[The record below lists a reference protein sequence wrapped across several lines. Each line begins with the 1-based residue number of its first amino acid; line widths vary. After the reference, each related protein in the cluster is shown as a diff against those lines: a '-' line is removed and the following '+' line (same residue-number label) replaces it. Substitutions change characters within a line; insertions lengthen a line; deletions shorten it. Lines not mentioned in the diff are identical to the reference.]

1 MVIDR
6 RLVQCGIGTN
16 FQPWGRSK
24 QTRLN
29 MKSNVKVLTAAVG
42 AAALA
47 ISVLSS
53 IAPASA
59 QVRGY
64 SRPQYTV
71 PQSSGSG
78 QAYGSEDARDPHNDR

>member
-1 MVIDR
+1 M
-6 RLVQCGIGTN
+6 
-16 FQPWGRSK
+16 F
-24 QTRLN
+24 TRTTI
-29 MKSNVKVLTAAVG
+29 TAALG

-64 SRPQYTV
+64 SQPHYTV
-71 PQSSGSG
+71 PQTSGG
-78 QAYGSEDARDPHNDR
+78 AYGSEDARDQHNNR